1 MSFVDKAKHKAEEII
16 GEIKEKAGELTGDRR
31 LEAEGTQEQVT
42 GNLEQAGDSARD
54 AASDLGKKLGSS

>member
-1 MSFVDKAKHKAEEII
+1 MGFVDKAKHKAEEII

-42 GNLEQAGDSARD
+42 GNLKQAGDSARD
-54 AASDLGKKLGSS
+54 AAADLGKKLGSS